1 MGADRLHD
9 IPVLAGNV
17 HTDKLNACDGTRS
30 SAVPV
35 VGVSDI
41 DSHRTTRGFAVRVLL
56 SETLRFEVRIETYQT
71 RTVRQDYHSPART
84 RGVYAGVYVLVP
96 RVSRR
101 LAMLSRW
108 THTDEDKDVRHRANH
123 KPHAHYALDYIRH
136 CGDRVLRLFAMGVLH
151 LAAYRRAAR
160 CNNNDK
166 LRVSRK
172 DFNGAAQRVAS
183 TQRK

>member
-17 HTDKLNACDGTRS
+17 HTDKFDACNGTRS

-35 VGVSDI
+35 VGVLDI
-41 DSHRTTRGFAVRVLL
+41 DAYRTTRRVAVRVLL
-56 SETLRFEVRIETYQT
+56 SETLRFEVRIETHQT
-71 RTVRQDYHSPART
+71 RTVRQDYRSPART
-84 RGVYAGVYVLVP
+84 RGINTRVYVLVP

-108 THTDEDKDVRHRANH
+108 THADENQDVRRRANH

-136 CGDRVLRLFAMGVLH
+136 SGDRVLRLFTMGVLH
-151 LAAYRRAAR
+151 LATYRRAAR
-160 CNNNDK
+160 RTHNDR

-172 DFNGAAQRVAS
+172 DFNGAAQCVAS
-183 TQRK
+183 TQGK